1 MSPYQLVYGIEA
13 VFPLSLGVPVMK
25 LLQETQEEPND
36 VQRRINQMIHL
47 MQSREEVY
55 NRTQV
60 IQENIKKIYDKRT
73 KEDNFEL
80 GDLVL
85 RWDSRNEDKGKHG
98 KFDSLW
104 KGPYTIQAF
113 RGNNA
118 FLLANSDGSD
128 LPGGPINGRML
139 KHYLPPHCYNP
150 IIYRINC

>member
-1 MSPYQLVYGIEA
+1 
-13 VFPLSLGVPVMK
+13 
-25 LLQETQEEPND
+25 
-36 VQRRINQMIHL
+36 MIHL

-60 IQENIKKIYDKRT
+60 IQENIKNIYDKRT

-104 KGPYTIQAF
+104 KGPYTIQDF

-118 FLLANSDGSD
+118 FILANSDGSD
-128 LPGGPINGRML
+128 LSGGPINGRML
-139 KHYLPPHCYNP
+139 KHYLPPQ
-150 IIYRINC
+150 